1 MQHLTLL
8 EDLLTKSQAIE
19 HKKRTESVL
28 KAVDSL
34 VHGGKLSLTSIGRN
48 RQDMI
53 QPRSKI
59 QSTNYLL
66 GNYKLNGEVDNIYK
80 AHAQS
85 VLGSP
90 KEIDILIDWSTL
102 ISGECHLLRA
112 SIVCRGRSMTLYDE
126 IHPESLLGNSE
137 VQGKFLQRLK
147 AILGNDIKATIISD
161 AGFKTDFFEQAKLN
175 GFEHLG
181 RVLSNMKYRRK
192 GSDTWDNCSDVHNA
206 ATSQA
211 QAIGEVE
218 LSKSRALPTY
228 LYLNKEVKKADKKTP
243 KKRTNKDK
251 SYADKAQ
258 KPWLIAS
265 SLKVDKAQKIMN
277 RYARRMK
284 IEHEFRDTKD
294 ERWGLGFRFSRTRNI
309 DRLRILI
316 MLSVLAIWLL
326 WIIGMATEAKNFHR
340 HFQANSI
347 KNKRI
352 LSLVFLGREVIKSH
366 YLDLLGVLSVPSF
379 DEEDCVLI

>member
-1 MQHLTLL
+1 MQHSILL
-8 EDLLTKSQAIE
+8 QNLLTKSSAIK
-19 HKKRTESVL
+19 HKKRAESVV

-48 RQDMI
+48 RQDRI

-80 AHAQS
+80 AHARS
-85 VLGSP
+85 VVGP
-90 KEIDILIDWSTL
+90 RKEIDILIDWSTL

-147 AILGNDIKATIISD
+147 AMLGNDIKAVIITD
-161 AGFKTDFFEQAKLN
+161 AGFKTDFFEQATLY

-181 RVLSNMKYRRK
+181 RVLSNMQYRREN
-192 GSDTWDNCSDVHNA
+192 SAIWEHCSDAHKA
-206 ATSQA
+206 ATNQA
-211 QAIGEVE
+211 QVIGKVE
-218 LSKSRALPTY
+218 LSKARALPTY
-228 LYLNKEVKKADKKTP
+228 LYLNKEIKKTIKKAP

-258 KPWLIAS
+258 NPWLIAS

-277 RYARRMK
+277 RYAKRMK

-326 WIIGMATEAKNFHR
+326 WIIGMAAEAKNFHH

-347 KNKRI
+347 KHKRV
-352 LSLVFLGREVIKSH
+352 LSLVFLAREVVKSH
-366 YLDLLGVLSVPSF
+366 YLNLLGVLSIPSF
-379 DEEDCVLI
+379 EEEN